1 MLSIQS
7 AEQIGGEPLA
17 ISMGFFDGVHI
28 GHRQLLAN
36 VANVAKQNGYRTAV
50 YTFWPHPRLVLDK
63 DAESLQLLNTP
74 EEKRLLLESLGVDY
88 LIVNEFTTELFAM
101 PAEDYLRQL
110 VQRFNV
116 RHIAVGH
123 NHRFGKGGRGN
134 AKMIAAMADTLGYTY
149 TIVREVLCMG
159 NGVSSTQIR
168 TALSEGNLSLAN
180 AMLGRPYPIGG
191 TVVRGQQLGRQLGFP
206 TANIEPEHPLKLIPA
221 DGAYAAVAAIDGQL
235 HPAMLHIG
243 PRPTVNGHR
252 TIEAHIIGLER
263 EIYGSK
269 LLLSVAEQ
277 LRPTQR
283 FASAQALAQQLQA
296 DLQATEHLMHG
307 IDLRTIAPQHLQT
320 TNNQ

>member
-1 MLSIQS
+1 M
-7 AEQIGGEPLA
+7 GGEPLA
-17 ISMGFFDGVHI
+17 ISMGFFDGVHR
-28 GHRQLLAN
+28 GHKQLLTDVVE
-36 VANVAKQNGYRTAV
+36 VASKRNIRSAV
-50 YTFWPHPRLVLDK
+50 YTFWPHPRLVLGK
-63 DAESLQLLNTP
+63 DAHSLRLLNTP
-74 EEKRLLLESLGVDY
+74 EEKQQHISQHNVDF
-88 LIVNEFTTELFAM
+88 LIVSEFTEQLHNVTARE
-101 PAEDYLRQL
+101 YLTQL
-110 VQRFNV
+110 VRQYNV
-116 RHIAVGH
+116 KHIAVGH
-123 NHRFGKGGRGN
+123 NHRFGHGGAGN
-134 AKMIAAMADTLGYTY
+134 AQMIADMAAELGYTY
-149 TIVREVLCMG
+149 TVASEVQHNGM
-159 NGVSSTQIR
+159 GVSSTQIR
-168 TALSEGNLSLAN
+168 NALTQGNITLAN
-180 AMLGRPYPIGG
+180 AMLGRPYPIDG

-235 HPAMLHIG
+235 YPAMLHIG

-296 DLQATEHLMHG
+296 DLQVTEHLMHG